1 MFALV
6 KEYIVP
12 LLIIGNGGLIG
23 YVAGFYLNKLLR
35 KRSWNEDI
43 VIQLRYQRYVTNIM
57 MAFGIAIS
65 VFVVT
70 ALNQEPEHA
79 PLRQAVLTIGLF
91 CYFTIFYNK
100 IKIFK
105 LVENNTGWKTKK

>member
-23 YVAGFYLNKLLR
+23 YVGGFYLNKLLR
-35 KRSWNEDI
+35 KRTWNEDI
-43 VIQLRYQRYVTNIM
+43 VIQLRYQRYITNITM
-57 MAFGIAIS
+57 TFGIAIS
-65 VFVVT
+65 VLVVT

-79 PLRQAVLTIGLF
+79 PLRQAVLGVGFF
-91 CYFTIFYNK
+91 CYVIIFYNK
-100 IKIFK
+100 IRIFK
-105 LVENNTGWKTKK
+105 LIENNTGWKTNK